1 MSSGLRFLAAQLMFV
16 ELGSSM
22 STLRIVT
29 SEAFGERGTQRLRTS
44 FLLSNRCVERNRFG
58 FDRGA
63 IVLVFNLILLII
75 VLLLHRSRCPQ
86 NPTDAQLDE
95 ADENCEIGEKPTVKK
110 KSRKVDATKKP
121 NGLKVKRKSSSTDTP
136 SEFKFDGNQTKE
148 TGTVML
154 NSAEHKATSS
164 NTNLE
169 SPK

>member
-1 MSSGLRFLAAQLMFV
+1 MSSGLCFLAAQLMFI

-22 STLRIVT
+22 STLKPLAKEELNAYELLFFSPTDVLSEIV
-29 SEAFGERGTQRLRTS
+29 SAS
-44 FLLSNRCVERNRFG
+44 IVA
-58 FDRGA
+58 A
-63 IVLVFNLILLII
+63 IILVFNLILLII

-110 KSRKVDATKKP
+110 KSRKVDVTKKP
-121 NGLKVKRKSSSTDTP
+121 NGLKVKRKSFSTDTP